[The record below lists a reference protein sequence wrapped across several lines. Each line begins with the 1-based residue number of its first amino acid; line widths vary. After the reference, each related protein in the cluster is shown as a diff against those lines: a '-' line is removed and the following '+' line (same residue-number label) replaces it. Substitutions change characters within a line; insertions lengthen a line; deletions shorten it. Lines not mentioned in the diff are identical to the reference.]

1 MIAEKL
7 AVVQENINKACKNAG
22 RSPKEVT
29 LISVSKTKPVEML
42 QEAYDA
48 GARVFGENKVQE
60 IMDKYDQLP
69 SDIEWS

>member
-29 LISVSKTKPVEML
+29 LISVSKTKPVEMVRIKCRRSWISMISSPL
-42 QEAYDA
+42 T
-48 GARVFGENKVQE
+48 
-60 IMDKYDQLP
+60 
-69 SDIEWS
+69 